1 MVYVAKVRI
10 LGRDV
15 MSSEQVIQLDVL
27 TRSLKNVC
35 KDCRGCFILLAPPV
49 MSLGSG
55 ALEEMSTAQQF
66 SVTSD
71 FCTLSALEPS
81 SAFTSSLGG
90 QHPRAQRY
98 SCLPPPGK
106 QWSCWSNLTK
116 GSLAWLRRTAQ
127 RIWPSWNSAPRR
139 HGILAE
145 SCSM

>member
-81 SAFTSSLGG
+81 SAFTSSLEANTLVPNATVVF
-90 QHPRAQRY
+90 HHRA
-98 SCLPPPGK
+98 SSGPVGV
-106 QWSCWSNLTK
+106 T
-116 GSLAWLRRTAQ
+116 
-127 RIWPSWNSAPRR
+127 
-139 HGILAE
+139 
-145 SCSM
+145 